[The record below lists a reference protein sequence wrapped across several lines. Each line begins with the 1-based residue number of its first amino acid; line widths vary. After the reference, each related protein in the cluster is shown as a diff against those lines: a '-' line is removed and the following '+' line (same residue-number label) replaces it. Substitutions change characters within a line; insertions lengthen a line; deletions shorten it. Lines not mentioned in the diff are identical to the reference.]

1 MSEKTKMR
9 QSFNQV
15 NIEGWM
21 NSKTI
26 KEGSKNEKDYISG
39 KIEVRLDETN
49 IIEVEMFAN
58 KFTKEGK
65 ENSIYKG
72 IQTID
77 KEYVAAT
84 DVENWKEA
92 QKVRVKNG
100 QVRVNDFVKNNEV
113 ISAVKYG
120 SNFMN
125 RVTDEF
131 NPHAKISLEII
142 FKGTREEMKNEEPT
156 GRGYLDGFIVDYSGN
171 MQPISFVVGEK
182 IWNKI
187 DGEFEKG
194 ETLYIACNI
203 ANTVETKT
211 VKTEMQFGEDEEK
224 VVVRNIKERVITG
237 IKRVDSDEKIY
248 SKGDIKEGM
257 VKRGKFLE
265 DLKTKNKFEEN
276 ENKQGHEE
284 IDDDSLPF

>member
-26 KEGSKNEKDYISG
+26 KEGSKNGKDYISG
-39 KIEVRLDETN
+39 KVEVRLDETN

-142 FKGTREEMKNEEPT
+142 FKGTREEMKNEEST

-171 MQPISFVVGEK
+171 MQPISFVVPKKYWGKVEDK
-182 IWNKI
+182 
-187 DGEFEKG
+187 FEKG
-194 ETLYIACNI
+194 ETLYVACDI
-203 ANTVETKT
+203 VNTAETKT
-211 VKTEMQFGEDEEK
+211 IKTEMEIGEDEEK
-224 VVVRNIKERVITG
+224 IITRNIKERVITG
-237 IKRVDSDEKIY
+237 IKRVDNDERIY

-265 DLKTKNKFEEN
+265 DLKTKNKFEDS
-276 ENKQGHEE
+276 KQGNEE
-284 IDDDSLPF
+284 VEINEDELPF